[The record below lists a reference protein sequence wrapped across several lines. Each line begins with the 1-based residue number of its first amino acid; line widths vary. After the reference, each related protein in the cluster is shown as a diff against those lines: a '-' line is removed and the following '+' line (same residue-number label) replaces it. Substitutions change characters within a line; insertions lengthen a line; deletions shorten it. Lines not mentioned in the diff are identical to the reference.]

1 MIAEI
6 GHFAL
11 IVSLS
16 LAILLSVLPVVGA
29 SRNNTLLMNTA
40 RPLSWGMFF
49 SCRSRLWFC
58 CGRSISMILQC
69 NMWQV
74 TPIVSCL
81 GTIASLLYGAPMK
94 VHYCFGCLSKRLG
107 QWLSRVLALVCH
119 KNR

>member
-16 LAILLSVLPVVGA
+16 LAILLSVLPLVGA

-40 RPLSWGMFF
+40 RPLAWGMFF
-49 SCRSRLWFC
+49 LL
-58 CGRSISMILQC
+58 SISFAVLLWAFYINDFTVQYVASNSNSEL
-69 NMWQV
+69 
-74 TPIVSCL
+74 L
-81 GTIASLLYGAPMK
+81 GTIASLLYGARMK

-107 QWLSRVLALVCH
+107 LWLSRVLAAVCH